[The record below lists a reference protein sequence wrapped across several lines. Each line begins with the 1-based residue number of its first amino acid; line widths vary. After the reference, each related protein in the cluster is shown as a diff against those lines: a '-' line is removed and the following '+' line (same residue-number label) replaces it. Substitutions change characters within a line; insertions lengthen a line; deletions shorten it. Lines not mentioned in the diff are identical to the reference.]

1 MSQRETADA
10 IAEAASDWAAR
21 LDRGLSQAEQA
32 ELEHWLE
39 GDSRRVG
46 ALARARALLCHAG
59 TALGEKTS
67 PVMRVI
73 ANRRGF
79 LAAGGALA
87 ASVGAGL
94 WIATRPQP
102 IISELGEIRRVSLED
117 GSSVTLGADTRIVP
131 RFSAR
136 ERVVELIW
144 GEAFFDITTDAAR
157 PFVILTEGLRV
168 QTSAAAVSLR
178 RIAGSAPSILVER
191 GGAFV
196 RPKVGGV
203 VAMAASDRLVLSDRG
218 QAKMERLTPAAVQRD
233 LAWRVGQL
241 AFENEPLSRVVDSFR
256 RYGPV
261 RIEIDDPALAREPV
275 TGLFSA
281 SDPKGFAVAIAASL
295 GARARVEGDIVHLE
309 RAR

>member
-59 TALGEKTS
+59 TALGEKTP

-79 LAAGGALA
+79 LATGGALA

-102 IISELGEIRRVSLED
+102 IISEVGEIRRVSLED

-131 RFSAR
+131 RFSAK
-136 ERVVELIW
+136 ERLVELIA

-178 RIAGSAPSILVER
+178 RIAGSAPSVLVER
-191 GGAFV
+191 GRASV
-196 RPKVGGV
+196 RTPIGDV
-203 VAMAASDRLVLSDRG
+203 VTMAASDRMTMLGTPKV
-218 QAKMERLTPAAVQRD
+218 ERLTPTAVQRD

-295 GARARVEGDIVHLE
+295 GARARVEGDVVHLE
-309 RAR
+309 RVR